1 MWEGFWMKDLRYAII
16 YLFNIKV
23 SGKVE
28 CKLKVTFHYHN
39 FYSALKLLPP
49 LEKLLKNP
57 FREFISIRRKMSFVF
72 EKRGFIFVCVCLSVV
87 SWTFASS
94 QFNALQKNLSTC
106 SEGKTLC
113 HFDGLSHV
121 VNFIPFKGWVQRR
134 RKMEKCWNPEMK
146 LIRLSNK
153 FNSREFSMCEKWK
166 QIQCRLGSGEGSWV
180 KLQLTSGLF
189 T

>member
-1 MWEGFWMKDLRYAII
+1 MKDLRYAII

-87 SWTFASS
+87 S
-94 QFNALQKNLSTC
+94 
-106 SEGKTLC
+106 
-113 HFDGLSHV
+113 
-121 VNFIPFKGWVQRR
+121 
-134 RKMEKCWNPEMK
+134 
-146 LIRLSNK
+146 
-153 FNSREFSMCEKWK
+153 
-166 QIQCRLGSGEGSWV
+166 
-180 KLQLTSGLF
+180 
-189 T
+189 